1 MRLAGHDTGSEG
13 NKRERGGAAPR
24 GRFCV
29 GFFFREVESRRKERE
44 WVQFHNVVCR
54 DMLRLQPLS
63 HKLSSSLFKKCSFPS
78 EALFLISRCIVT
90 YQTRRGWTSQNPCF
104 LCTYVLLSD
113 SLYLAPLTSSGGER
127 AGVRNRTLQEFLK
140 YCSSMLIWREGARTY
155 KQGKEEG
162 IFNNPSRSS
171 FRRPLQMSECV
182 CMGKR
187 KRPAPRLRSLP
198 PSSRQEYFCPRPRR
212 LIQ

>member
-1 MRLAGHDTGSEG
+1 M
-13 NKRERGGAAPR
+13 
-24 GRFCV
+24 
-29 GFFFREVESRRKERE
+29 ESRRKERE

-63 HKLSSSLFKKCSFPS
+63 HKLSSSLFKKFSFPS

-162 IFNNPSRSS
+162 ILITLHVVPSADLYKCPNVCVWEKERGRPLVSALFHPLPAKNISAQGHGGSFNNEKQEQTLFEDLR
-171 FRRPLQMSECV
+171 QAYEY
-182 CMGKR
+182 R
-187 KRPAPRLRSLP
+187 KGENFLKM
-198 PSSRQEYFCPRPRR
+198 
-212 LIQ
+212 